1 MEEDQLTSTAEAA
14 RKRRDLRRR
23 RILENSDNRM
33 KRLMGQ
39 ADTSSDLSPEGVVQD
54 DTADGTNM
62 WKESR
67 PAGMVQQ
74 SPVDRNQGLRVPNAG
89 GVAPVES
96 SMLRPDMQQHY
107 TQDYY
112 SSTPIISRRTVP
124 GTQGR
129 NTTSPDLISPDL
141 ARPPVHTSYTA
152 ANQQTAY
159 YDNNTATQFPLQQ
172 QANNSLYSLLG
183 STHQPATQ
191 QQLYAAAE
199 VIAFN
204 KKRSV
209 ICLVLGFLVRI
220 LLIFAFGRKFIQ
232 SMVYPFFALE
242 IVFIGYQ
249 HAAGMD
255 IGSGMQ
261 SGLWLTIL
269 TLCGIKKEFID
280 SYKLIMTIIT
290 TVGDDFTIY
299 FFAFAIIH
307 AMGKYFV

>member
-1 MEEDQLTSTAEAA
+1 MSTAEAA
-14 RKRRDLRRR
+14 RKRRETRRR
-23 RILENSDNRM
+23 KILENSDNRM

-39 ADTSSDLSPEGVVQD
+39 PDDLSDPSTPNSAVQD
-54 DTADGTNM
+54 GTNTGTNM

-67 PAGMVQQ
+67 PDAVVYQNPG
-74 SPVDRNQGLRVPNAG
+74 DRNQMRVPNAG
-89 GVAPVES
+89 SSPVEGHL
-96 SMLRPDMQQHY
+96 LRPDMQQHY
-107 TQDYY
+107 TQDHY
-112 SSTPIISRRTVP
+112 SSTPVIMRRNVP
-124 GTQGR
+124 GSQGQ
-129 NTTSPDLISPDL
+129 NVASPDLISPDL
-141 ARPPVHTSYTA
+141 ARPPIHYSNAV
-152 ANQQTAY
+152 NQQTAY
-159 YDNNTATQFPLQQ
+159 NNALTQFPQQ
-172 QANNSLYSLLG
+172 QQTASNSLYNLLG
-183 STHQPATQ
+183 SSHQPATQ
-191 QQLYAAAE
+191 QQLVAASE

-209 ICLVLGFLVRI
+209 VCLILGFIIRI
-220 LLIFAFGRKFIQ
+220 LLVFSIGRRFIQ

-242 IVFIGYQ
+242 IVFLGYQ

-299 FFAFAIIH
+299 FFAFAVIH
-307 AMGKYFV
+307 ALGKYFV